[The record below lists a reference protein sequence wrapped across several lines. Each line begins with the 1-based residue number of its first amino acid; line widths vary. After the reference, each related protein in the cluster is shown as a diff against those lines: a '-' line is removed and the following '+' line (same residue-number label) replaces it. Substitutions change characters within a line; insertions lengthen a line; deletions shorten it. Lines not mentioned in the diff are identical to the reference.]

1 MFLPV
6 LLTPILATTNPWVL
20 FVRCDPVGQVITVL
34 LAVFSLVAWTIMF
47 GKHME
52 LKSLSRLNHGFE
64 QRLREQRTLLDL
76 PESVR
81 NNRRIPYADLFA
93 DAIEAYWRAAAI
105 GKEKGQDSLHA
116 RLEHAENALQRGLAR
131 QMLRY
136 ESSMIFLASIVS
148 GAPFLG
154 LLGTVWGVME
164 AFSSVSVQQ
173 TASIQ
178 TLAPGVSAALLTT
191 ISGLIVAIPSVFG
204 YNILLARSRLLIT
217 ETENYASSLADRIEL
232 EMQI

>member
-1 MFLPV
+1 MSLSVLSIPV
-6 LLTPILATTNPWVL
+6 LATTNPVQL
-20 FVRCDPVGQVITVL
+20 FIRCDPVGQVITVL
-34 LAVFSLVAWTIMF
+34 LGIFSLVAWTIMF

-52 LKSLSRLNHGFE
+52 LKALSRRNRVFE
-64 QRLREQRTLLDL
+64 QRLREQKTLLDL
-76 PESVR
+76 PESFR
-81 NNRRIPYADLFA
+81 NHNGIPYADLFA

-105 GKEKGQDSLHA
+105 GKEKGEDSLHA

-131 QMLRY
+131 QTLRY

-154 LLGTVWGVME
+154 LLGTVWGVMD
-164 AFSSVSVQQ
+164 AFSAVSVQQ

-191 ISGLIVAIPSVFG
+191 ISGLLVAIPSLFG
-204 YNILLARSRLLIT
+204 YNMLFAMTKRLIT
-217 ETENYASSLADRIEL
+217 ELENFASSLADRIEL
-232 EMQI
+232 ESK

>member
-1 MFLPV
+1 MS
-6 LLTPILATTNPWVL
+6 PWVL
-20 FVRCDPVGQVITVL
+20 SVPSLAVVNPWQLFLRCDPVGQVITVL

-52 LKSLSRLNHGFE
+52 LKSLSRLNRGFE
-64 QRLREQRTLLDL
+64 GRLREQRTLLDL
-76 PESVR
+76 PEAFRS
-81 NNRRIPYADLFA
+81 RRVIPYADLFA

-105 GKEKGQDSLHA
+105 GKEKGEDTLRA

-131 QMLRY
+131 QTLRY

-154 LLGTVWGVME
+154 LLGTVWGVMT
-164 AFSSVSVQQ
+164 AFSAISVQQ
-173 TASIQ
+173 TATIQ

-191 ISGLIVAIPSVFG
+191 VSGLVVAIPSVFG
-204 YNILLARSRLLIT
+204 YNILLARSRLLVT
-217 ETENYASSLADRIEL
+217 ETENFASSLADRIEL
-232 EMQI
+232 EMQM

>member
-1 MFLPV
+1 
-6 LLTPILATTNPWVL
+6 
-20 FVRCDPVGQVITVL
+20 
-34 LAVFSLVAWTIMF
+34 
-47 GKHME
+47 ME
-52 LKSLSRLNHGFE
+52 LRSLSRLNHSFE
-64 QRLREQRTLLDL
+64 GRLFQEKALLAL
-76 PESVR
+76 PESFR
-81 NNRRIPYADLFA
+81 SRRAIPYADLFA
-93 DAIEAYWRAAAI
+93 DAMEAYWRAAAI
-105 GKEKGQDSLHA
+105 GKEKGEDTLHA
-116 RLEHAENALQRGLAR
+116 RLEHAENALQRAVAR
-131 QMLRY
+131 QVLRY

-173 TASIQ
+173 TATIQ

-204 YNILLARSRLLIT
+204 YNILLARSRLLVT
-217 ETENYASSLADRIEL
+217 ETENFASSLADRIEL